1 MAIQSISQLSML
13 VAGILFSSLTAFSQ
27 LKHYS
32 FEQIDSLQKVE
43 KRNVAVFIHTDW
55 CSYCHAMKNVTLKDR
70 EVIES
75 LNRDYWFI
83 SFNAEEKKDVRFN
96 NRVFK
101 YRPTGNNVGIHE
113 LAEQLGTIE
122 NKTAY
127 PALCILNPDYEIIFQ
142 YDQYLAPDDLQ
153 RILNIIPERKSK

>member
-1 MAIQSISQLSML
+1 MVGM
-13 VAGILFSSLTAFSQ
+13 LFSSLTAFSQ
-27 LKHYS
+27 LKYYS
-32 FEQIDSLQKVE
+32 FEQIDSLQKAE

-55 CSYCHAMKNVTLKDR
+55 CSYCQAMKNVSLKDR

-83 SFNAEEKKDVRFN
+83 FFNAEEKKNIRFN
-96 NRVFK
+96 NQVFK

-122 NKTAY
+122 NKIAY
-127 PALCILNPDYEIIFQ
+127 PVLCILNPDYEIIFQ
-142 YDQYLAPDDLQ
+142 YDQYLTPEDLQ
-153 RILNIIPERKSK
+153 RILNLIPESKNK